1 MSNKIVNCIIEDL
14 LGNLWFGTYGGGVN
28 KYNGHTFTH
37 FTVQEGLLNN
47 FIYSIIQDHEGN
59 LWIGSNAGLI
69 KYNGESIS
77 VKNLESVGG
86 VSETEPATFTN
97 YTEHEGLSNQVVF
110 SILED
115 RFGNLWIATFGG
127 GLNKYNGNTFTH
139 FTDKE
144 GLAGNEVTAIVQ
156 NEDGSLWF
164 GTSRGISLYDGNS
177 FANYTVNEELSNT
190 FIKVIIKDQMDNLWL
205 GTDGGGI
212 DKYSP
217 PQKMRPLLFTI

>member
-1 MSNKIVNCIIEDL
+1 MDNTINDILEDRHGNIWLASEQGVSKFDGTSFSHFTEKEGLSNKIVNCIIEDL

-127 GLNKYNGNTFTH
+127 FK
-139 FTDKE
+139 
-144 GLAGNEVTAIVQ
+144 
-156 NEDGSLWF
+156 
-164 GTSRGISLYDGNS
+164 
-177 FANYTVNEELSNT
+177 
-190 FIKVIIKDQMDNLWL
+190 
-205 GTDGGGI
+205 
-212 DKYSP
+212 
-217 PQKMRPLLFTI
+217 